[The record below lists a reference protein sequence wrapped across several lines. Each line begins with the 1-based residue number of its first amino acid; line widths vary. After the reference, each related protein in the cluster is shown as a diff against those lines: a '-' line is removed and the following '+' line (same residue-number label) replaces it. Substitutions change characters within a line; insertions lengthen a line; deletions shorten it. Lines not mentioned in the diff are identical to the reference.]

1 MPSIEFFCPNCNRQI
16 EKVIEDTEEKW
27 RYDWEIENNKVD
39 FNDSTICESKT
50 LYFMCPEC
58 EYTSLN
64 FADFL
69 KVNPLIKDT
78 KETKELIYR
87 IMKTVYGSDYNGD
100 NIQ

>member
-1 MPSIEFFCPNCNRQI
+1 MPAIEFFCPNCNRQI

-27 RYDWEIENNKVD
+27 RYEWEIENNKVD
-39 FNDSTICESKT
+39 FTDSIPCGSKT
-50 LYFMCPEC
+50 LYLMCPEC
-58 EYTSLN
+58 EHTSLN

-69 KVNPLIKDT
+69 KVNPSIKDA